1 MSQCYTFTARANGSF
16 TAIKYVGIAS
26 SDAFPRVE
34 FATALGTSNNASMI
48 GYDRLLASHKSAWQA
63 IWDESDIIFD
73 TEDNP
78 QMEELQLVTRASMF
92 HLLSNVRQG
101 NESTGLGDNS
111 IAPAG
116 LTSDS
121 YAGMYFHFFRP
132 FETLAHFFCLTNAG
146 QIFWDADIWMFPSLL
161 SLFPT
166 YAESITNFRFR
177 QLHQAIENAAFYNRS
192 GGLYAWTSGRTN
204 RCLGV
209 GPCYDYEYHLGNDI
223 SIAQY
228 QYYAST
234 HDLTWLNSTGWP
246 VLSNIAEFWASQV
259 IYNSTTGMYITL
271 NETDPD
277 EYANFQNNAAFS

>member
-1 MSQCYTFTARANGSF
+1 
-16 TAIKYVGIAS
+16 
-26 SDAFPRVE
+26 
-34 FATALGTSNNASMI
+34 
-48 GYDRLLASHKSAWQA
+48 
-63 IWDESDIIFD
+63 
-73 TEDNP
+73 
-78 QMEELQLVTRASMF
+78 MF

-121 YAGMYFHFFRP
+121 YAGMYIFCFPCFFLLKSKNRLTYTKSHF
-132 FETLAHFFCLTNAG
+132 AG
-146 QIFWDADIWMFPSLL
+146 QIFWDSDIWMFPSLL

-177 QLHQAIENAAFYNRS
+177 QLNQSIENAASYNRS
-192 GGLYAWTSGRTN
+192 GSLYAWTSGRSFG
-204 RCLGV
+204 CYGV
-209 GPCYDYEYHLGNDI
+209 GPCYDYEYHIENDI

-234 HDLTWLNSTGWP
+234 QNLTWLNSTGWP
-246 VLSNIAEFWASQV
+246 VLQNVAEFWASQV
-259 IYNSTTGMYITL
+259 IHNTTTGMYITL

-277 EYANFQNNAAFS
+277 EYANFQNNAAYSKSTFSYRLSTFANFSFHFS